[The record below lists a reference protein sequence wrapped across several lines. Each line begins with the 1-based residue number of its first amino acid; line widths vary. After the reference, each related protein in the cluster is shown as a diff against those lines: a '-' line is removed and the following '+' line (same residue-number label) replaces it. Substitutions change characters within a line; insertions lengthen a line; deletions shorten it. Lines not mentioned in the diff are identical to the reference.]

1 MVLFNVIG
9 RPLYHKN
16 GTQWIG
22 KLCSRIIGEKNY
34 DRIRLQKRVYYAMF
48 WYSKQSILLK
58 FQQQYP
64 HIAVW
69 FSLLNK
75 ADTSDGFP
83 AKRQYERHQDFVTF
97 NVNSEGWFQL
107 YFFFAAF
114 VVMFWNW
121 WICAY
126 NYDIRG

>member
-1 MVLFNVIG
+1 MVLFNTIA
-9 RPLYHKN
+9 RPSYHKN

-22 KLCSRIIGEKNY
+22 KICCRIIGEKNY
-34 DRIRLQKRVYYAMF
+34 EFIRLQKRLSYAQF
-48 WYSKQSILLK
+48 WYTKQGVLMR

-75 ADTSDGFP
+75 ADTSNGFP
-83 AKRQYERHQDFVTF
+83 AKRQYERHMDFAVF

-107 YFFFAAF
+107 AF
-114 VVMFWNW
+114 LVSSFIVIFWNW
-121 WICAY
+121 WICAV

>member
-1 MVLFNVIG
+1 MVLFNTIG
-9 RPLYHKN
+9 RPSYHKN

-22 KLCSRIIGEKNY
+22 KLCARIIGEKNY
-34 DRIRLQKRVYYAMF
+34 DYIRLQKRVNYAMF
-48 WYSKQSILLK
+48 WYTKQSILLR

-64 HIAVW
+64 HIALW

-75 ADTSDGFP
+75 ADTSDGMP

-107 YFFFAAF
+107 YFFIAAG
-114 VVMFWNW
+114 VVALWNW

-126 NYDIRG
+126 NYDTRG

>member
-1 MVLFNVIG
+1 MVLFNALA
-9 RPLYHKN
+9 RPSYHKN

-22 KLCSRIIGEKNY
+22 KLCVRIIGEKNY
-34 DRIRLQKRVYYAMF
+34 EFVRLQKRISYAMF
-48 WYSKQSILLK
+48 WYTKQGILLR

-75 ADTSDGFP
+75 ADTSHGFP

-97 NVNSEGWFQL
+97 NLNSEGWFQL
-107 YFFFAAF
+107 LFCIAAL
-114 VVMFWNW
+114 VVMTWNW
-121 WICAY
+121 WIVAFH
-126 NYDIRG
+126 YDVRG